1 MIQSQ
6 QMVNV
11 LLSSDDCRDI
21 REYVQQIETNAHCF
35 EFVKSIVH
43 KLNTLSGETDDHSE
57 IKSTILEFFRNAK
70 SDMSWHAEKVC
81 ASVLGEPDRYSEDA
95 VNFDE
100 VYKHGNWNQRDLFS
114 NLISSLNK

>member
-35 EFVKSIVH
+35 EFVKAVVH